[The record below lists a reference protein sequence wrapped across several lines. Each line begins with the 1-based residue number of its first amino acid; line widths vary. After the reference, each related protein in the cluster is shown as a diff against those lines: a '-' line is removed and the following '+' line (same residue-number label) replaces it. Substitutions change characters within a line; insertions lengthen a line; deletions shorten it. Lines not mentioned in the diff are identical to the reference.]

1 MARILVVDDERS
13 NLILVDR
20 LLRAEGYSNLVLID
34 DAREVMAAY
43 LEMPTDLI
51 LLDIRMPYLNG
62 FKVIEQITARNDPL
76 APPILVLTAENSRD
90 YMLRALQ
97 AGARDFISKPFDR
110 AEVVARV
117 RNMLEVQLAMRMTY
131 DQKDLLEQVVYER
144 TREIRDTVASGAAV
158 GRAAEYRDNETG
170 RHILRMSHMSALL
183 AAQCPGWTEDDAEV
197 LLHASPMHDIGKIG
211 IPDAILLKP
220 GKLTPEEWKIMQT
233 HTTIGGDILSGD
245 KSDLLRMAREIA
257 LSHHEKWDGSGYPL
271 GLAGEAIPLTGRIV
285 ALADVFDALTSQ
297 RPYKNAWSIEDT
309 LQLIRSEAGGHFD
322 PQLVVLF
329 LELIPEV
336 LAIRD
341 RYAEVELLT
350 ETAML

>member
-1 MARILVVDDERS
+1 
-13 NLILVDR
+13 
-20 LLRAEGYSNLVLID
+20 
-34 DAREVMAAY
+34 
-43 LEMPTDLI
+43 
-51 LLDIRMPYLNG
+51 
-62 FKVIEQITARNDPL
+62 
-76 APPILVLTAENSRD
+76 
-90 YMLRALQ
+90 
-97 AGARDFISKPFDR
+97 
-110 AEVVARV
+110 
-117 RNMLEVQLAMRMTY
+117 MLEVQLAMRMTY

-144 TREIRDTVASGAAV
+144 TREIRETRLQVV
-158 GRAAEYRDNETG
+158 QRLGRAAEYRDNETG

-183 AAQCPGWTEDDAEV
+183 AAQCSGWTEDDAEV

-245 KSDLLRMAREIA
+245 TSDLLRMAREIA

-341 RYAEVELLT
+341 RYAEVELPA
-350 ETAML
+350 ETAVFARC